1 MPAGLCRILAA
12 VPESPRTTPSAP
24 APGLVG
30 GRYALR
36 GEIGRGGMATVHRAR
51 DEVLQREVAVKLLHA
66 HLAGDDAFLDRF
78 RREAR
83 AAAAVHH
90 PNVVTVHD
98 WGETPEGAYLVLQLV
113 EGCSLREVLRRR
125 GRLTAGEALAVL
137 GPAGDGLGA
146 AHVAGL
152 VHRDVKPENVLLAV
166 EGGVR
171 ITDFGLARAAASATS
186 TFGADVVMGT
196 PHYLSPEGVRNE
208 PLSPPADV
216 YALGVVLY
224 ECLTGRPP
232 HEGDSPFAT
241 AVAHTSRRV
250 PPPSEI
256 EPTVAAA
263 VDEVVRRA
271 TSPDPTD
278 RYADGA
284 AFAAALRRAVPSG
297 PVPVPSPG
305 DARVAGA
312 SETLF
317 ARGTA
322 ATRDGDG
329 DEAATVLTSRD
340 GPPPA
345 PPLLLPE
352 DDSDDAGDT
361 DDADEDGL
369 HPVRPRPRRRR
380 RWLAALVILALLVA
394 SGAGGYLLW
403 DRVLAPVTAI
413 PPVIGAAEQAAA
425 AQLEEEGFEVEVAG
439 DRPHDLEVP
448 EGHVLEQSP
457 TGDARQGSVVTL
469 TLSAGPRPVEVPD
482 VDGLERDEAVA
493 LVEDVGLTAEITEEH
508 HEDVAEGMVIEQLP
522 PPDDV
527 VDEASPVELVV
538 SLGPE
543 PIEVP
548 DLRDQPVGE
557 ARTQLEEL
565 GLEFEIGG
573 RRYDDDVPADRVLDQ
588 HVDPHTTLVRG
599 DTVEVVVSDGPEP
612 IEVPNV
618 RDEHVDDAVDTLEAL
633 GFEVEVERRGG
644 LGAMINP
651 GRVVDQNPG
660 PGARRQPGDT
670 VTLFAYED

>member
-1 MPAGLCRILAA
+1 
-12 VPESPRTTPSAP
+12 VPESPRATSDAP
-24 APGLVG
+24 DLVG

-66 HLAGDDAFLDRF
+66 HLAGDETFLDRF

-98 WGETPEGAYLVLQLV
+98 WGETTDGAYLVLQLV

-125 GRLTAGEALAVL
+125 RRLTPGETLAVL

-152 VHRDVKPENVLLAV
+152 VHRDVKPENVLLAT
-166 EGGVR
+166 EGGVL

-186 TFGADVVMGT
+186 TFGADVLMGT
-196 PHYLSPEGVRNE
+196 PHYLSPEAVRNE

-216 YALGVVLY
+216 YALGVVLF

-250 PPPSEI
+250 PAPSEV
-256 EPTVAAA
+256 EPTVDDAM
-263 VDEVVRRA
+263 DEVVLRA
-271 TSPDPTD
+271 TAPDPRE
-278 RYADGA
+278 RYPDGA
-284 AFAAALRRAVPSG
+284 AFAAALRAAVPAG
-297 PVPVPSPG
+297 PQPLPSPG
-305 DARVAGA
+305 DAQVPGA

-317 ARGTA
+317 G
-322 ATRDGDG
+322 G
-329 DEAATVLTSRD
+329 DEPGGGDDAPTVATNGD

-345 PPLLLPE
+345 PALLLP
-352 DDSDDAGDT
+352 DDEYDDL
-361 DDADEDGL
+361 DDEHDEDGL
-369 HPVRPRPRRRR
+369 PPGRTRRRR
-380 RWLAALVILALLVA
+380 HGWIVALLILGLLLA

-413 PPVIGAAEQAAA
+413 PPVIGADEQAATT
-425 AQLEEEGFEVEVAG
+425 QLEELGFEVAVAG
-439 DRPHDLEVP
+439 ERPHDLDVP
-448 EGHVLEQSP
+448 DGHVLDQSP
-457 TGDARQGSVVTL
+457 TGEARAGSVVTL
-469 TLSAGPRPVEVPD
+469 TLSAGPRPVEVPA
-482 VDGLERDEAVA
+482 VEGLEHGEAVA
-493 LVEDVGLTAEITEEH
+493 TVEDADLAVEVSEEH
-508 HEDVAEGMVIEQLP
+508 HEEVAEGLVIRQAPTAEE
-522 PPDDV
+522 V
-527 VDEASPVELVV
+527 VDEGSSVELVI

-548 DLRDQPVGE
+548 DLRGAPVAE
-557 ARTQLEEL
+557 ARTRLEEL
-565 GLEFEIGG
+565 GLGLEIAD
-573 RRYDDDVPADRVLDQ
+573 RRYDDDRPADAILSQD
-588 HVDPHTTLVRG
+588 VDPGTTLVRG

-618 RDEHVDDAVDTLEAL
+618 RDEHVEDAVATLEAL

-644 LGAMINP
+644 LGALVNP

-670 VTLFAYED
+670 VTVYAYED

>member
-1 MPAGLCRILAA
+1 MPD
-12 VPESPRTTPSAP
+12 SPRTTSDAP
-24 APGLVG
+24 DLVG

-66 HLAGDDAFLDRF
+66 HLAGDETFLDRF

-98 WGETPEGAYLVLQLV
+98 WGETPDGAYLVLQLV

-125 GRLTAGEALAVL
+125 GRLTPGETLAVL

-152 VHRDVKPENVLLAV
+152 VHRDVKPENLLLAT
-166 EGGVR
+166 EGGVL

-186 TFGADVVMGT
+186 TFGADVLMGT
-196 PHYLSPEGVRNE
+196 PHYLSPEAVRNE

-216 YALGVVLY
+216 YALGVVLF

-250 PPPSEI
+250 PAPSEI
-256 EPTVAAA
+256 EPSVDED
-263 VDEVVRRA
+263 VDEVVLRA
-271 TSPDPTD
+271 TAPDPQE
-278 RYADGA
+278 RYPDGA
-284 AFAAALRRAVPSG
+284 AFAAALRAAVPAG
-297 PVPVPSPG
+297 PQPVPSPG
-305 DARVAGA
+305 DVHVPPA

-317 ARGTA
+317 RGDA
-322 ATRDGDG
+322 AGGSDHAPTV
-329 DEAATVLTSRD
+329 ATNGD

-345 PPLLLPE
+345 PGLLLPDEYDDLVDE
-352 DDSDDAGDT
+352 DDEGD
-361 DDADEDGL
+361 DEDRL
-369 HPVRPRPRRRR
+369 PPARPRRRR
-380 RWLAALVILALLVA
+380 RGWIVALLILALLLA

-413 PPVIGAAEQAAA
+413 PPVIGAEEQAAT
-425 AQLEEEGFEVEVAG
+425 AQLEELGFEVEVAAE
-439 DRPHDLEVP
+439 RPHDTGVP
-448 EGHVLEQSP
+448 EGHVLDQSP
-457 TGDARQGSVVTL
+457 TGEARVGNVVTL
-469 TLSAGPRPVEVPD
+469 TLSAGPRPVEVPALE
-482 VDGLERDEAVA
+482 GLQLEEAVSA
-493 LVEDVGLTAEITEEH
+493 AENADLEVEVAEEH
-508 HEDVAEGMVIEQLP
+508 HEEIAEGLVISQAPAAEE
-522 PPDDV
+522 V
-527 VDEASPVELVV
+527 VDEGSPVEVVV

-548 DLRDQPVGE
+548 NLRGE
-557 ARTQLEEL
+557 SVAAARSQLEEL
-565 GLEFEIGG
+565 GLGLEIGD
-573 RRYDDDVPADRVLDQ
+573 RRYDDDVPTDAILSQD
-588 HVDPHTTLVRG
+588 VDAGTTLIRG

-618 RDEHVDDAVDTLEAL
+618 RDEHVDDAVATLEAL

-644 LGAMINP
+644 LGALFNP

-660 PGARRQPGDT
+660 PGARRQPGAT
-670 VTLFAYED
+670 VTVYAYED

>member
-1 MPAGLCRILAA
+1 M
-12 VPESPRTTPSAP
+12 PESPRTTSDAP
-24 APGLVG
+24 DLVG

-66 HLAGDDAFLDRF
+66 HLAGDDTFLDRF

-98 WGETPEGAYLVLQLV
+98 WGETADGAYLVLQLV

-125 GRLTAGEALAVL
+125 RRLTPGETLAVL

-152 VHRDVKPENVLLAV
+152 VHRDVKPENVLLAT
-166 EGGVR
+166 EGGVL

-186 TFGADVVMGT
+186 TFGADVLMGT
-196 PHYLSPEGVRNE
+196 PHYLSPEAVRNE

-216 YALGVVLY
+216 YALGVVLF

-250 PPPSEI
+250 PVPSEV
-256 EPTVAAA
+256 EPSVDEA
-263 VDEVVRRA
+263 VDEVVLRA
-271 TSPDPTD
+271 TTPDPRQ
-278 RYADGA
+278 RYPDGA
-284 AFAAALRRAVPSG
+284 AFAAALRAAVPAG
-297 PVPVPSPG
+297 PQPVPSPV
-305 DARVAGA
+305 DARVPAA

-317 ARGTA
+317 G
-322 ATRDGDG
+322 GDTIVGEG
-329 DEAATVLTSRD
+329 DDAPTVLTNGD
-340 GPPPA
+340 GPPP
-345 PPLLLPE
+345 PPALLLP
-352 DDSDDAGDT
+352 DDEPDEGEVDEGEV
-361 DDADEDGL
+361 DEDGL
-369 HPVRPRPRRRR
+369 HPVRPRRRRR
-380 RWLAALVILALLVA
+380 GWIAAVVVLGLLLA

-413 PPVIGAAEQAAA
+413 PPVIGAEERAAT
-425 AQLEEEGFEVEVAG
+425 AQLEELGFEVEVATEQ
-439 DRPHDLEVP
+439 PHDLDVP
-448 EGHVLEQSP
+448 DGHVLDQSP
-457 TGDARQGSVVTL
+457 TGEARAGSVITL
-469 TLSAGPRPVEVPD
+469 TLSAGPRPVEVPA
-482 VDGLERDEAVA
+482 VEGLGLEEAVST
-493 LVEDVGLTAEITEEH
+493 VEDADLDVEVTDEPHEEI
-508 HEDVAEGMVIEQLP
+508 AEGLVITQAPAAEE
-522 PPDDV
+522 V
-527 VDEASPVELVV
+527 VDEGSSVELVV

-548 DLRDQPVGE
+548 DLRGE
-557 ARTQLEEL
+557 SVAAARSQLEEL
-565 GLEFEIGG
+565 GLGLEVGE
-573 RRYDDDVPADRVLDQ
+573 RRYDDDLPVDAILGQDADAG
-588 HVDPHTTLVRG
+588 TSLVRG

-618 RDEHVDDAVDTLEAL
+618 RDEHVDDAVATLEAL

-644 LGAMINP
+644 LGALFNP

-670 VTLFAYED
+670 VTVFAYED

>member
-1 MPAGLCRILAA
+1 
-12 VPESPRTTPSAP
+12 VPESPRATSDAP
-24 APGLVG
+24 DLVG

-66 HLAGDDAFLDRF
+66 HLAGDETFLDRF

-98 WGETPEGAYLVLQLV
+98 WGETADGAYLVLQLV

-125 GRLTAGEALAVL
+125 QRLTPGETLAVL

-152 VHRDVKPENVLLAV
+152 VHRDVKPENVLLAT
-166 EGGVR
+166 EGGVL

-186 TFGADVVMGT
+186 TFGADVLMGT
-196 PHYLSPEGVRNE
+196 PHYLSPEAVRNE

-250 PPPSEI
+250 PAPSEV
-256 EPTVAAA
+256 EPTVDAA
-263 VDEVVRRA
+263 VDEVVLRA
-271 TSPDPTD
+271 TAPDPRE
-278 RYADGA
+278 RYPDGA
-284 AFAAALRRAVPSG
+284 AFSAALRAAVPAG
-297 PVPVPSPG
+297 PQPVPSPG
-305 DARVAGA
+305 DSHVPGT

-317 ARGTA
+317 GGSTRGSA
-322 ATRDGDG
+322 VLHGDG
-329 DEAATVLTSRD
+329 DDAPTVVANGD

-345 PPLLLPE
+345 PALLLPDDE
-352 DDSDDAGDT
+352 DLESEEH
-361 DDADEDGL
+361 DEDGQ
-369 HPVRPRPRRRR
+369 PGRPRRRR
-380 RWLAALVILALLVA
+380 RGWLVALLILGLLLA

-413 PPVIGAAEQAAA
+413 PPVVGADEQAAT
-425 AQLEEEGFEVEVAG
+425 AQLEELGFEVAVATE
-439 DRPHDLEVP
+439 RPHDLTVP
-448 EGHVLEQSP
+448 EGHVLDQSP
-457 TGDARQGSVVTL
+457 TGEARAGSVVTL
-469 TLSAGPRPVEVPD
+469 TLSAGPRPVEVPA
-482 VDGLERDEAVA
+482 VEGLEREEAVGTIEDA
-493 LVEDVGLTAEITEEH
+493 DLAVEVAEEH
-508 HEDVAEGMVIEQLP
+508 HEEVAEGLVVRQSPAAEE
-522 PPDDV
+522 V
-527 VDEASPVELVV
+527 VDEGTSVELVV
-538 SLGPE
+538 SMGPE

-548 DLRDQPVGE
+548 DLRGE
-557 ARTQLEEL
+557 SVSTARSQLEEL
-565 GLEFEIGG
+565 GLGLEIGD
-573 RRYDDDVPADRVLDQ
+573 RRYDDDLPADAILGQD
-588 HVDPHTTLVRG
+588 VDAGTTLVRG

-618 RDEHVDDAVDTLEAL
+618 RDEHVEDAVATLEAL

-644 LGAMINP
+644 LGALFNP

-670 VTLFAYED
+670 VTVYAYED

>member
-1 MPAGLCRILAA
+1 M
-12 VPESPRTTPSAP
+12 PESPRSTANAP
-24 APGLVG
+24 DLVG

-66 HLAGDDAFLDRF
+66 HLAGDDTFLDRF

-98 WGETPEGAYLVLQLV
+98 WGETPDGAYLVLQLV

-125 GRLTAGEALAVL
+125 GQLTPGEALAVL

-152 VHRDVKPENVLLAV
+152 VHRDVKPENVLLAAQ
-166 EGGVR
+166 GGVL

-186 TFGADVVMGT
+186 TFGADVLMGT
-196 PHYLSPEGVRNE
+196 PHYLSPEAVRNE

-216 YALGVVLY
+216 YALGVVLF

-250 PPPSEI
+250 PAPSEV
-256 EPTVAAA
+256 EPSVAPS
-263 VDEVVRRA
+263 VDEVVLRA
-271 TSPDPTD
+271 TAPDPGE
-278 RYADGA
+278 RYPDGA
-284 AFAAALRRAVPSG
+284 AFAAALRAAVPAG
-297 PVPVPSPG
+297 PQPVPSPR
-305 DARVAGA
+305 DLHVPGA

-317 ARGTA
+317 R
-322 ATRDGDG
+322 RDTSVDAGD
-329 DEAATVLTSRD
+329 DAPTMLTNGD
-340 GPPPA
+340 GPPP
-345 PPLLLPE
+345 PPALLLPE
-352 DDSDDAGDT
+352 DEDGEVDD
-361 DDADEDGL
+361 DGL
-369 HPVRPRPRRRR
+369 HPVRPRRRRR
-380 RWLAALVILALLVA
+380 GWIAALVILGLLLA

-413 PPVIGAAEQAAA
+413 PPVTGAEEQAAIT
-425 AQLEEEGFEVEVAG
+425 QLEELGFEVEVASEQ
-439 DRPHDLEVP
+439 PHDLDVP
-448 EGHVLEQSP
+448 DGHVLDQSP
-457 TGDARQGSVVTL
+457 TGDARAGSVITL
-469 TLSAGPRPVEVPD
+469 TLSAGPRPVEVPA
-482 VDGLERDEAVA
+482 VEGLELEEA
-493 LVEDVGLTAEITEEH
+493 LSTVEAADLDVEVTEEH
-508 HEDVAEGMVIEQLP
+508 HEEVAEGLVITQAPAAEE
-522 PPDDV
+522 V
-527 VDEASPVELVV
+527 VDEGSPVEVVV

-548 DLRDQPVGE
+548 DLRGE
-557 ARTQLEEL
+557 EVSTARSQIEEL
-565 GLEFEIGG
+565 GLALEITE
-573 RRYDDDVPADRVLDQ
+573 RRYDDDLPANAILGQD
-588 HVDPHTTLVRG
+588 VDPGSTLVRG

-618 RDEHVDDAVDTLEAL
+618 RDEHVDDAVATLDAL

-644 LGAMINP
+644 LGALFNP

-670 VTLFAYED
+670 VTVFAYED